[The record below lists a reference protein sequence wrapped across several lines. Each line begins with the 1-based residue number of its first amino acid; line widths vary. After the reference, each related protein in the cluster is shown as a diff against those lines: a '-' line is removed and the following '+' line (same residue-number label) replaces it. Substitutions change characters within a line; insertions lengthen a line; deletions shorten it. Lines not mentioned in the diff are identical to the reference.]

1 MLLWRK
7 HRLVESGMTTLAHS
21 CSKPSSLPTL
31 WKAAGWT
38 SLLVTSAFLTGCKT
52 TEDADIKY
60 AGKDRDMS
68 YYKDAATKIDY
79 PNVAQEQAPQVAQSS
94 EPRRLRHPTKDQIW
108 DMGIDEAIR
117 TALTN
122 SEVLKDN
129 GSFLSPGN
137 RLLNNPDFTQ
147 SVYDVAIQ
155 ETNILFGQG
164 GPEAALS
171 EFDAQFTTNMT
182 YGLSKQISDSGTIG
196 FNRFDEQREDVV
208 DARLGLSK
216 IFRNGD
222 SIQLGHNV
230 FYSDQNQS
238 GLSARPFPSEYTS
251 RPGRGQDAGLPMF
264 LAEYRAPLLAGS
276 GSEYTGIAGPIARRP
291 TLASTP
297 NVNQGVV
304 IARIR
309 TDISIADFEEAV
321 ATMVKDV
328 EETYWDLM
336 LAYRTYDAETMSRNS
351 SLQTWREV
359 RANMEAGKVGA
370 ADEAQA
376 RDNFYEI
383 RARTENALAGLYQA
397 ELRLRRLLGL
407 AVNDGR
413 VIRPADDPITAE
425 LNPEWHTSLA
435 EALVMRPEL
444 RKQKW
449 NIKSLELQYEASQS
463 LIRPRLDFVAR
474 TEVNGFGDNL
484 ISKGTAPAYRTSAY
498 ESLLDGEQAGYTM
511 GFEFSMPLGFRGAH
525 AQVQN
530 YEHRLGKARSI
541 LANQELE
548 VSHELANSLQQ
559 LDQSYATAKTNFNRR
574 RAAERRLQAFEAEY
588 KVGRTTLDQ
597 LLRSQISLAQ
607 AEIAYFQSLI
617 GYNRAIAEVKYR
629 KGTTLREAQVY
640 LTESMWTP
648 DAYAQA
654 MRKAWARSY
663 AFDSPNQSA
672 QPEEFVL
679 ENEETQLTAQP
690 AEWHGYAEPIQPQ
703 ATESVPVPAEPTP
716 AGIPPSDNRSAEL
729 DTQGLGTNLEEQFV
743 PPVQTPEPT
752 SSISPDLP
760 MPPADGD
767 QFVPPLQ
774 PTEAATPGT
783 DKPPFLGASSSR
795 RKASDQHSNIT
806 SPRRVPLPSNES
818 SDDFMTPITR
828 QPIEQVG
835 GRSTSLDS
843 GVEQATHTEPRPE
856 AKAPAT
862 HPRTATSKKSSAGAS
877 RSQLLRSN
885 PQ

>member
-1 MLLWRK
+1 MRLWHKYRQ
-7 HRLVESGMTTLAHS
+7 VESR
-21 CSKPSSLPTL
+21 KPTQARGRLSSDRHPIL

-38 SLLVTSAFLTGCKT
+38 SLLVTAAFLTGCRT
-52 TEDADIKY
+52 TDEEPSIKY
-60 AGKDRDMS
+60 AGKDRDMA
-68 YYKDAATKIDY
+68 YYKDAATKIEY
-79 PNVAQEQAPQVAQSS
+79 PNVAQEETPQVVQSG

-122 SEVLKDN
+122 SEVLRDN

-171 EFDAQFTTNMT
+171 EFDAQFTTNVT
-182 YGLSKQISDSGTIG
+182 YGLNKQISDSNSIG
-196 FNRFDEQREDVV
+196 FLAFSEQREEVV
-208 DARLGLSK
+208 DGRIGLSK
-216 IFRNGD
+216 IFRSGD
-222 SIQLGHNV
+222 SVTLGHNV
-230 FYSDQNQS
+230 FYSDQNQRGVGS
-238 GLSARPFPSEYTS
+238 RPFPSEFTS

-264 LAEYRAPLLAGS
+264 LAEYRSPLLAGA
-276 GSEYTGIAGPIARRP
+276 GTEYTGVAGPIARRP

-328 EETYWDLM
+328 EESYWDLM
-336 LAYRTYDAETMSRNS
+336 LSYRTYDAETMSRNS
-351 SLQTWREV
+351 ALQTWREV
-359 RANMEAGKVGA
+359 KANMEAGKVGA

-383 RARTENALAGLYQA
+383 RARAENALSGLYQA

-407 AVNDGR
+407 PVNDGR
-413 VIRPADDPITAE
+413 VIRPADDPVTAE
-425 LNPEWHTSLA
+425 LNPEWHTSLS

-484 ISKGTAPAYRTSAY
+484 FNDSSNANFRQGAY
-498 ESLLDGEQAGYTM
+498 ESLLGLEQSGYTV

-530 YEHRLGKARSI
+530 YEHRLGKARSV
-541 LANQELE
+541 LANQEME
-548 VSHELANSLQQ
+548 VSHELAISLQQ
-559 LDQSYATAKTNFNRR
+559 LDQSYTTAKTNFNRR
-574 RAAERRLQAFEAEY
+574 RAAERRLHAFEAEY

-654 MRKAWARSY
+654 MRKAWARTY
-663 AFDSPNQSA
+663 AFDKPNKDT

-679 ENEETQLTAQP
+679 DYEETVLTAQP
-690 AEWHGYAEPIQPQ
+690 VEWSGYAEPIPTPVPQ
-703 ATESVPVPAEPTP
+703 AVPAPSEPAAP
-716 AGIPPSDNRSAEL
+716 AVPPASDRSAQVTDDVEGAIGS
-729 DTQGLGTNLEEQFV
+729 DEFV
-743 PPVQTPEPT
+743 PPVQAPDSTSAVDPQVPPPPFESNEFVAPVQTPEA
-752 SSISPDLP
+752 
-760 MPPADGD
+760 PA
-767 QFVPPLQ
+767 
-774 PTEAATPGT
+774 AA
-783 DKPPFLGASSSR
+783 PFLGSTRPRVQNAERQSLI
-795 RKASDQHSNIT
+795 A
-806 SPRRVPLPSNES
+806 SPRRAPTQPVES
-818 SDDFMTPITR
+818 ADEFQSPRTV

-835 GRSTSLDS
+835 ARNATKESDI
-843 GVEQATHTEPRPE
+843 EQATYAEPRPPV
-856 AKAPAT
+856 KSQQQPQ
-862 HPRTATSKKSSAGAS
+862 PRTTAPKNPASGAS
-877 RSQLLRSN
+877 RSELLRAN
-885 PQ
+885 QY

>member
-1 MLLWRK
+1 MRLWRNY
-7 HRLVESGMTTLAHS
+7 RQVESG
-21 CSKPSSLPTL
+21 KPTQARGHLSRDRHPTL

-38 SLLVTSAFLTGCKT
+38 SLLVTAAFLTGCRT
-52 TEDADIKY
+52 TDEEPDIKY
-60 AGKDRDMS
+60 LGKDRDMA

-79 PNVAQEQAPQVAQSS
+79 PNVAQEETPQVAQSG

-122 SEVLKDN
+122 SEVLRDN

-171 EFDAQFTTNMT
+171 EFDAQFTTNVT
-182 YGLSKQISDSGTIG
+182 YGVSKQISDSSTIG
-196 FNRFDEQREDVV
+196 YGVFDEQREDVV
-208 DARLGLSK
+208 DGRIGLSK
-216 IFRNGD
+216 IFREG
-222 SIQLGHNV
+222 SSLQLAHNIL
-230 FYSDQNQS
+230 YSDQNQRA
-238 GLSARPFPSEYTS
+238 GRAFPSEYTS

-264 LAEYRAPLLAGS
+264 LAEYRSPLLAGA
-276 GSEYTGIAGPIARRP
+276 GAEYTGVAGPIARRP

-328 EETYWDLM
+328 EESYWDLM
-336 LAYRTYDAETMSRNS
+336 LSYRTYDAETMSRNS
-351 SLQTWREV
+351 ALQTWREV
-359 RANMEAGKVGA
+359 KANMEAGKVGA

-383 RARTENALAGLYQA
+383 RARAENALSGLYQA

-407 AVNDGR
+407 PVNDGR
-413 VIRPADDPITAE
+413 VIRPADDPVTAE

-435 EALVMRPEL
+435 EALTMRPEL

-474 TEVNGFGDNL
+474 TELNGFGDNMF
-484 ISKGTAPAYRTSAY
+484 SRGTDPRYRESAY
-498 ESLLDGEQAGYTM
+498 DSLLSADQAGYTL

-530 YEHRLGKARSI
+530 YEHRLGKARSV
-541 LANQELE
+541 LANQEME
-548 VSHELANSLQQ
+548 VSHELAISLQQ
-559 LDQSYATAKTNFNRR
+559 LDQSYTTAKTNFNRR
-574 RAAERRLQAFEAEY
+574 RAAERRLHAFEAEY

-654 MRKAWARSY
+654 MRKAWARTY
-663 AFDSPNQSA
+663 AFDKPNKDT

-679 ENEETQLTAQP
+679 DYEETVLSAQP
-690 AEWHGYAEPIQPQ
+690 AEWRGYAEPLPTPVPQ
-703 ATESVPVPAEPTP
+703 AVPAPSETAP
-716 AGIPPSDNRSAEL
+716 AAVPPANDRSAQL
-729 DTQGLGTNLEEQFV
+729 MDDTDGAVGADEFV
-743 PPVQTPEPT
+743 PPVQAPEPT
-752 SSISPDLP
+752 SSVDPQV
-760 MPPADGD
+760 PPPPFEGND
-767 QFVPPLQ
+767 FVPPVQ
-774 PTEAATPGT
+774 ATEAPAAA
-783 DKPPFLGASSSR
+783 PFLGSSR
-795 RKASDQHSNIT
+795 PRVQNAERQSLIA
-806 SPRRVPLPSNES
+806 SPRRAPVQPVES
-818 SDDFMTPITR
+818 ADEFQSPR
-828 QPIEQVG
+828 AVQPIEQVG
-835 GRSTSLDS
+835 ARNATRES
-843 GVEQATHTEPRPE
+843 GIEQATYAEPRPQ
-856 AKAPAT
+856 AT
-862 HPRTATSKKSSAGAS
+862 AQPQPRTTAPKSPTSGAS
-877 RSQLLRSN
+877 RSELLRAN
-885 PQ
+885 QY